1 MTSNYPGSKDN
12 LTTVLGGDAPLNN
25 PSHSETHNETNEAVN
40 AIQNYVGVSGDTTEG
55 TLTGN
60 LYVTKEAVEENTTSI
75 EANAEGIKEINTL
88 IFGGV
93 EGNEDPLFVT
103 GGHNTPGLQLW
114 LGTKAEY
121 DALAGVP
128 GYSPSTLYVVT

>member
-1 MTSNYPGSKDN
+1 MANYPDSKDN

-25 PSHSETHNETNEAVN
+25 PSHSQTHNETNEAVN
-40 AIQNYVGVSGDTTEG
+40 AIQGYVGVSGDTTEG

-60 LYVTKEAVEENTTSI
+60 LYVTKETVEENTTKI
-75 EANAEGIKEINTL
+75 EANADGIKEINTL

-93 EGNEDPLFVT
+93 EGNTDPLVVT

-128 GYSPSTLYVVT
+128 GYSPNTLYVVT